1 MRYDAEGFLRSLSL
15 IQWLESQGIH
25 LQAISGEAPWQLGK
39 HSRHLE
45 TVKANLTLLADE
57 LGPSVTCEELLDLTV
72 STKNEM
78 HSVRGFS
85 PNQWSFGQGKGRV
98 ESFLQN
104 GDILPTQSVRD
115 IPVFEE
121 NIKRRNN
128 ARLVFLK
135 EDARKRLDRAAL
147 YRSRKNQE
155 FEPGQLVYFFRRG
168 RGHGSRYESFW
179 FGPAR
184 VVCVEKTGDD
194 SLNQTQGSIVWVAH
208 ATTLY
213 RCAPEQLRLVTHEL
227 SNLSH
232 LFGHTKSPSE
242 MLEHIRGSHT
252 YRDIS
257 RDVGD
262 MNPGDD
268 LIDENPDTD
277 PALLRLQPSES
288 SDRPRFRHLRKSPPS
303 TSQDEFGSG
312 PNPCIPQEER
322 EAVQQGGASVS
333 RQEDRSHGDQNP
345 RRDDSERRS
354 SCRKEHHGDLPR
366 EPILFPLD
374 RGSPIREPEVSHDGP
389 LRAAH
394 GQRDQGLQEGRSDTQ
409 GEEDRGNQVDP
420 RSRAEFEQVIERRR
434 GVRDAQP
441 IPEQSSEGLHH
452 KPSHRSGHDQSD
464 AGSQSTAHAADS
476 GRSDDGARVLR
487 EHGESREHP
496 GDNRSA
502 VGRPSNSASRLRSRS
517 RHRDHQDAILLCES
531 PDVAAEPEPFTVPFD
546 STGCAYLPPEF
557 QKSSKSIGNIRKGCF
572 SWMDRNDRE
581 TSHREDNKEVLFACD
596 KSEVLEIVMV
606 VAPRDVHL
614 QKRNGVSEWTL
625 NQKPKKTAEV
635 KFKTLN
641 EQEQQEFRNAMRG
654 ELNSF
659 LERDAVEIALREGI
673 DPRKVLG
680 MRWVLTWKP
689 VQDKNGSEV
698 GKRPK
703 ARLIIRGYEDPN
715 LLHLRRDSPTLAV
728 QSRNTLFSLMSMFK
742 WKLFCGDIKTA
753 FLNGDHVPEN
763 EQVFG
768 EPPNEV
774 REFMGMDQKHV
785 LRIKKVIYGL
795 LHAPR
800 AWMQKLDSVLQEQG
814 WCRSRLEPC
823 VWRLYDSQDN
833 LTGLIGCHVDD
844 VLVAGEGEYY
854 QERVDLLRK
863 SFPFGSW
870 LSASDQ
876 NVTFC
881 GCEVKQETNFDIV
894 VSQERYSM
902 GINEIPLSLER
913 KSSTELPAN
922 TEETKQLRAVLGA
935 LSWRATQTSPWLGAS
950 VSVLQGVQSSPT
962 VADLLTANKLV
973 RTQRALHDV
982 PIRFCSNIEKP
993 ILITYTDASWACR
1006 RDGTSQGGQISVIAD
1021 VSVLEGHRSAF
1032 SPVAWQSRKLARVAR
1047 SSTSAEVQM
1056 ASNATDHHEF
1066 LKQILLEWFNK
1077 RPVLE
1082 NSPDQVMKTMPS
1094 ILILDA
1100 KNLYDALS
1108 RIETSGLQL
1117 EEKRTAIDVLSIRE
1131 RTQQTGILVK
1141 WVDSDQQLG
1150 DGLSKPNQ
1158 FDSLLEILRFGS
1170 LSIVFDPLF
1179 VSAKRKRQQKRQK
1192 ASAGVHN
1199 DFDLG
1204 SDLPDIKKENRTD
1217 ENSVLMSH

>member
-1 MRYDAEGFLRSLSL
+1 M
-15 IQWLESQGIH
+15 
-25 LQAISGEAPWQLGK
+25 
-39 HSRHLE
+39 
-45 TVKANLTLLADE
+45 
-57 LGPSVTCEELLDLTV
+57 
-72 STKNEM
+72 
-78 HSVRGFS
+78 
-85 PNQWSFGQGKGRV
+85 
-98 ESFLQN
+98 
-104 GDILPTQSVRD
+104 
-115 IPVFEE
+115 
-121 NIKRRNN
+121 
-128 ARLVFLK
+128 
-135 EDARKRLDRAAL
+135 
-147 YRSRKNQE
+147 
-155 FEPGQLVYFFRRG
+155 
-168 RGHGSRYESFW
+168 
-179 FGPAR
+179 
-184 VVCVEKTGDD
+184 
-194 SLNQTQGSIVWVAH
+194 
-208 ATTLY
+208 
-213 RCAPEQLRLVTHEL
+213 
-227 SNLSH
+227 
-232 LFGHTKSPSE
+232 
-242 MLEHIRGSHT
+242 
-252 YRDIS
+252 
-257 RDVGD
+257 
-262 MNPGDD
+262 
-268 LIDENPDTD
+268 
-277 PALLRLQPSES
+277 
-288 SDRPRFRHLRKSPPS
+288 
-303 TSQDEFGSG
+303 
-312 PNPCIPQEER
+312 
-322 EAVQQGGASVS
+322 
-333 RQEDRSHGDQNP
+333 
-345 RRDDSERRS
+345 
-354 SCRKEHHGDLPR
+354 
-366 EPILFPLD
+366 
-374 RGSPIREPEVSHDGP
+374 
-389 LRAAH
+389 
-394 GQRDQGLQEGRSDTQ
+394 
-409 GEEDRGNQVDP
+409 
-420 RSRAEFEQVIERRR
+420 
-434 GVRDAQP
+434 
-441 IPEQSSEGLHH
+441 
-452 KPSHRSGHDQSD
+452 
-464 AGSQSTAHAADS
+464 
-476 GRSDDGARVLR
+476 
-487 EHGESREHP
+487 
-496 GDNRSA
+496 
-502 VGRPSNSASRLRSRS
+502 RSRS

-531 PDVAAEPEPFTVPFD
+531 PEVAAEPEPFTVPFD

-572 SWMDRNDRE
+572 SWMDRNDKE

-689 VQDKNGSEV
+689 VQDENGSEV

-774 REFMGMDQKHV
+774 REFMRMDQKHV

-913 KSSTELPAN
+913 KSSTESPAN

-993 ILITYTDASWACR
+993 ILITYTDASWACK

>member
-1 MRYDAEGFLRSLSL
+1 
-15 IQWLESQGIH
+15 
-25 LQAISGEAPWQLGK
+25 
-39 HSRHLE
+39 
-45 TVKANLTLLADE
+45 
-57 LGPSVTCEELLDLTV
+57 
-72 STKNEM
+72 
-78 HSVRGFS
+78 
-85 PNQWSFGQGKGRV
+85 
-98 ESFLQN
+98 
-104 GDILPTQSVRD
+104 
-115 IPVFEE
+115 
-121 NIKRRNN
+121 
-128 ARLVFLK
+128 
-135 EDARKRLDRAAL
+135 
-147 YRSRKNQE
+147 
-155 FEPGQLVYFFRRG
+155 
-168 RGHGSRYESFW
+168 
-179 FGPAR
+179 
-184 VVCVEKTGDD
+184 
-194 SLNQTQGSIVWVAH
+194 
-208 ATTLY
+208 
-213 RCAPEQLRLVTHEL
+213 
-227 SNLSH
+227 
-232 LFGHTKSPSE
+232 
-242 MLEHIRGSHT
+242 
-252 YRDIS
+252 
-257 RDVGD
+257 
-262 MNPGDD
+262 
-268 LIDENPDTD
+268 
-277 PALLRLQPSES
+277 
-288 SDRPRFRHLRKSPPS
+288 
-303 TSQDEFGSG
+303 
-312 PNPCIPQEER
+312 
-322 EAVQQGGASVS
+322 
-333 RQEDRSHGDQNP
+333 
-345 RRDDSERRS
+345 
-354 SCRKEHHGDLPR
+354 
-366 EPILFPLD
+366 
-374 RGSPIREPEVSHDGP
+374 
-389 LRAAH
+389 
-394 GQRDQGLQEGRSDTQ
+394 
-409 GEEDRGNQVDP
+409 
-420 RSRAEFEQVIERRR
+420 
-434 GVRDAQP
+434 
-441 IPEQSSEGLHH
+441 
-452 KPSHRSGHDQSD
+452 
-464 AGSQSTAHAADS
+464 
-476 GRSDDGARVLR
+476 
-487 EHGESREHP
+487 
-496 GDNRSA
+496 
-502 VGRPSNSASRLRSRS
+502 
-517 RHRDHQDAILLCES
+517 
-531 PDVAAEPEPFTVPFD
+531 
-546 STGCAYLPPEF
+546 
-557 QKSSKSIGNIRKGCF
+557 
-572 SWMDRNDRE
+572 
-581 TSHREDNKEVLFACD
+581 
-596 KSEVLEIVMV
+596 
-606 VAPRDVHL
+606 
-614 QKRNGVSEWTL
+614 
-625 NQKPKKTAEV
+625 
-635 KFKTLN
+635 
-641 EQEQQEFRNAMRG
+641 
-654 ELNSF
+654 
-659 LERDAVEIALREGI
+659 
-673 DPRKVLG
+673 
-680 MRWVLTWKP
+680 
-689 VQDKNGSEV
+689 
-698 GKRPK
+698 
-703 ARLIIRGYEDPN
+703 
-715 LLHLRRDSPTLAV
+715 
-728 QSRNTLFSLMSMFK
+728 
-742 WKLFCGDIKTA
+742 
-753 FLNGDHVPEN
+753 
-763 EQVFG
+763 
-768 EPPNEV
+768 
-774 REFMGMDQKHV
+774 
-785 LRIKKVIYGL
+785 
-795 LHAPR
+795 
-800 AWMQKLDSVLQEQG
+800 MQKLDSVLQEQG

-881 GCEVKQETNFDIV
+881 GCEVKQETHFDIV

-913 KSSTELPAN
+913 KSSTESPAN

>member
-1 MRYDAEGFLRSLSL
+1 M
-15 IQWLESQGIH
+15 
-25 LQAISGEAPWQLGK
+25 
-39 HSRHLE
+39 
-45 TVKANLTLLADE
+45 
-57 LGPSVTCEELLDLTV
+57 
-72 STKNEM
+72 
-78 HSVRGFS
+78 
-85 PNQWSFGQGKGRV
+85 
-98 ESFLQN
+98 
-104 GDILPTQSVRD
+104 
-115 IPVFEE
+115 
-121 NIKRRNN
+121 
-128 ARLVFLK
+128 
-135 EDARKRLDRAAL
+135 
-147 YRSRKNQE
+147 
-155 FEPGQLVYFFRRG
+155 
-168 RGHGSRYESFW
+168 
-179 FGPAR
+179 
-184 VVCVEKTGDD
+184 
-194 SLNQTQGSIVWVAH
+194 
-208 ATTLY
+208 
-213 RCAPEQLRLVTHEL
+213 
-227 SNLSH
+227 
-232 LFGHTKSPSE
+232 
-242 MLEHIRGSHT
+242 
-252 YRDIS
+252 
-257 RDVGD
+257 
-262 MNPGDD
+262 
-268 LIDENPDTD
+268 
-277 PALLRLQPSES
+277 
-288 SDRPRFRHLRKSPPS
+288 
-303 TSQDEFGSG
+303 
-312 PNPCIPQEER
+312 
-322 EAVQQGGASVS
+322 
-333 RQEDRSHGDQNP
+333 
-345 RRDDSERRS
+345 
-354 SCRKEHHGDLPR
+354 
-366 EPILFPLD
+366 
-374 RGSPIREPEVSHDGP
+374 
-389 LRAAH
+389 
-394 GQRDQGLQEGRSDTQ
+394 
-409 GEEDRGNQVDP
+409 
-420 RSRAEFEQVIERRR
+420 
-434 GVRDAQP
+434 
-441 IPEQSSEGLHH
+441 
-452 KPSHRSGHDQSD
+452 
-464 AGSQSTAHAADS
+464 
-476 GRSDDGARVLR
+476 
-487 EHGESREHP
+487 
-496 GDNRSA
+496 
-502 VGRPSNSASRLRSRS
+502 RSRS

-531 PDVAAEPEPFTVPFD
+531 PEVAAEPEPFTVPFD

-572 SWMDRNDRE
+572 SWMDRNDKE

-641 EQEQQEFRNAMRG
+641 EQEQQEFRKAMRG

-689 VQDKNGSEV
+689 VQDENGSEV

-913 KSSTELPAN
+913 KSSTESPAN

>member
-1 MRYDAEGFLRSLSL
+1 M
-15 IQWLESQGIH
+15 
-25 LQAISGEAPWQLGK
+25 
-39 HSRHLE
+39 
-45 TVKANLTLLADE
+45 
-57 LGPSVTCEELLDLTV
+57 
-72 STKNEM
+72 
-78 HSVRGFS
+78 
-85 PNQWSFGQGKGRV
+85 
-98 ESFLQN
+98 
-104 GDILPTQSVRD
+104 
-115 IPVFEE
+115 
-121 NIKRRNN
+121 
-128 ARLVFLK
+128 
-135 EDARKRLDRAAL
+135 
-147 YRSRKNQE
+147 
-155 FEPGQLVYFFRRG
+155 
-168 RGHGSRYESFW
+168 
-179 FGPAR
+179 
-184 VVCVEKTGDD
+184 
-194 SLNQTQGSIVWVAH
+194 
-208 ATTLY
+208 
-213 RCAPEQLRLVTHEL
+213 
-227 SNLSH
+227 
-232 LFGHTKSPSE
+232 
-242 MLEHIRGSHT
+242 
-252 YRDIS
+252 
-257 RDVGD
+257 
-262 MNPGDD
+262 
-268 LIDENPDTD
+268 
-277 PALLRLQPSES
+277 
-288 SDRPRFRHLRKSPPS
+288 
-303 TSQDEFGSG
+303 
-312 PNPCIPQEER
+312 
-322 EAVQQGGASVS
+322 
-333 RQEDRSHGDQNP
+333 
-345 RRDDSERRS
+345 
-354 SCRKEHHGDLPR
+354 
-366 EPILFPLD
+366 
-374 RGSPIREPEVSHDGP
+374 
-389 LRAAH
+389 
-394 GQRDQGLQEGRSDTQ
+394 
-409 GEEDRGNQVDP
+409 
-420 RSRAEFEQVIERRR
+420 
-434 GVRDAQP
+434 
-441 IPEQSSEGLHH
+441 
-452 KPSHRSGHDQSD
+452 
-464 AGSQSTAHAADS
+464 
-476 GRSDDGARVLR
+476 
-487 EHGESREHP
+487 
-496 GDNRSA
+496 
-502 VGRPSNSASRLRSRS
+502 RSRS

-531 PDVAAEPEPFTVPFD
+531 PEVAAEPEPFTVPFD

-572 SWMDRNDRE
+572 SWMDRNDKE

-689 VQDKNGSEV
+689 VQDENGSEV

-728 QSRNTLFSLMSMFK
+728 QSGNTLFSLMSMFK

-913 KSSTELPAN
+913 KSSTESPAN